1 MFSVDLGKLLRQ
13 VAKAAAV
20 ISAAIGA
27 LLAALESAKE

>member
-1 MFSVDLGKLLRQ
+1 VAIDLGKLLRQ

-27 LLAALESAKE
+27 LLAALESTRE